1 MVRWFDDVYSEEGP
15 FWSTFEHRT
24 FATPWKNLPSQ
35 GSFEMP
41 WLQPKRCGD
50 VSTSGPIVTSRCFP
64 QTYCMICMYFCT
76 YVFFTNSII
85 VIYIYMCKSMY
96 DCRCER
102 DKSISLIPVSFL
114 RWERHE
120 KRPSVGSGVCV
131 FILFF
136 RIFFVISFICFS
148 WMLLSRWPLQG
159 WPEEPELWCSFDFA
173 TWRNELIDCQERW
186 SLHICPENQ
195 VINGYYNILYIHI
208 IYTYYIH
215 IIYILYTYYIHII
228 YILYAVYIF
237 MCVCIC
243 LHMLHICV
251 YIYMYVCIYDES
263 NRKESDHKRYVDLQW
278 LLQ

>member
-1 MVRWFDDVYSEEGP
+1 
-15 FWSTFEHRT
+15 
-24 FATPWKNLPSQ
+24 
-35 GSFEMP
+35 
-41 WLQPKRCGD
+41 
-50 VSTSGPIVTSRCFP
+50 
-64 QTYCMICMYFCT
+64 
-76 YVFFTNSII
+76 
-85 VIYIYMCKSMY
+85 MY

-102 DKSISLIPVSFL
+102 DESISLIPVSFL
-114 RWERHE
+114 RWKRHE

-159 WPEEPELWCSFDFA
+159 WPEEPETVMQLRLCNLAERANRLSRAMEFA
-173 TWRNELIDCQERW
+173 HLPRESGHQWILQ
-186 SLHICPENQ
+186 HI
-195 VINGYYNILYIHI
+195 IYTYYIYILYTYHIHIIYILYTYYIHIYIHI
-208 IYTYYIH
+208 IYILYTYYIH

-251 YIYMYVCIYDES
+251 IYTYMYVCIYDES

>member
-1 MVRWFDDVYSEEGP
+1 
-15 FWSTFEHRT
+15 
-24 FATPWKNLPSQ
+24 
-35 GSFEMP
+35 
-41 WLQPKRCGD
+41 
-50 VSTSGPIVTSRCFP
+50 
-64 QTYCMICMYFCT
+64 
-76 YVFFTNSII
+76 
-85 VIYIYMCKSMY
+85 MY

-102 DKSISLIPVSFL
+102 DESISLIPVSFL
-114 RWERHE
+114 RWKRHE

-208 IYTYYIH
+208 V
-215 IIYILYTYYIHII
+215 YILYTYYNKMRIEKS
-228 YILYAVYIF
+228 YPKAL
-237 MCVCIC
+237 
-243 LHMLHICV
+243 
-251 YIYMYVCIYDES
+251 
-263 NRKESDHKRYVDLQW
+263 
-278 LLQ
+278 